1 MAITD
6 IDISETLEAGAP
18 SIEYSGTSDPNQM
31 MASQPNPEAEMNNL
45 SLSIFGKSLNELTE
59 DELEYLNIQMQDR
72 YGLRKPGG
80 IENILVAGGGERGWR
95 AQMLAEDL
103 AQEQYGKEFYDLS
116 HDLQME
122 VYTIALDMIDSGGHA
137 EGGRVGYG
145 LGSFVKKIG
154 KGIKK
159 IVKSPVGKAALL
171 TLGGA
176 GLMGAGPLGGMLGGA
191 GQGIAGF
198 FGKGS
203 FNPFKALIGQGTA
216 DMGLGPSKF
225 GQMLGK
231 MGTGSKVGIGTALAT
246 YLGSQ
251 GMEEEQI
258 EEVQRDPN
266 KLRPY
271 LRDLFKKLNPS
282 LPDGQIE
289 EMVETNVSEYATGGR
304 VGLKD
309 GFLPTPQNEPDFRE
323 HAQQKATQ
331 VENLRMINKRHGDL
345 SAYIDSMKQGENTDK
360 LRKKLMEETKDAI
373 ARAKGERSFAQGGRI
388 GLADGF
394 PNMDEYMYR
403 RRMMEWM
410 NRDNKMREEYEEDK
424 RKHKVKEQK
433 TMVADGGRIGLA
445 LGSEDTAQAAS
456 LLGNLPLRQN
466 SAGITELDLRETG
479 GFIPPVGVKE
489 KADDVPAMLSN
500 NEFVWTADAV
510 RAAGGG
516 SVNKGAQILH
526 DQMKQLES
534 KVV

>member
-18 SIEYSGTSDPNQM
+18 SIKYTGNRDPNQM
-31 MASQPNPEAEMNNL
+31 MMTSQPNPEAEMND
-45 SLSIFGKSLNELTE
+45 LSIFFFGKSLNELTD

-72 YGLRKPGG
+72 YGSRKK
-80 IENILVAGGGERGWR
+80 ENSMMMASMDANERALER
-95 AQMLAEDL
+95 IYEDL
-103 AQEQYGKEFYDLS
+103 LEEGMSPEEAAKRAREIFNERAMAD
-116 HDLQME
+116 
-122 VYTIALDMIDSGGHA
+122 
-137 EGGRVGYG
+137 GGRVQYG
-145 LGSFVKKIG
+145 LGSLVKKIG

-159 IVKSPVGKAALL
+159 IVKSPVGKTALLAAAGFGIPGTSFGGLFGRAAIGGQATGLLGKAGIQAALPSIFGVPGGSPNMPGSKSIFGKI
-171 TLGGA
+171 LGG
-176 GLMGAGPLGGMLGGA
+176 
-191 GQGIAGF
+191 
-198 FGKGS
+198 S
-203 FNPFKALIGQGTA
+203 
-216 DMGLGPSKF
+216 
-225 GQMLGK
+225 K
-231 MGTGSKVGIGTALAT
+231 MGMGSKIGIGTALAT

-271 LRDLFKKLNPS
+271 LRDLFKKLNPN

-304 VGLKD
+304 VGL
-309 GFLPTPQNEPDFRE
+309 
-323 HAQQKATQ
+323 
-331 VENLRMINKRHGDL
+331 
-345 SAYIDSMKQGENTDK
+345 
-360 LRKKLMEETKDAI
+360 
-373 ARAKGERSFAQGGRI
+373 
-388 GLADGF
+388 ADGF

-403 RRMMEWM
+403 RKMMELM

-424 RKHKVKEQK
+424 RRHKVKEQK

-456 LLGNLPLRQN
+456 ILGNLPLRQN
-466 SAGITELDLRETG
+466 AGGITELDLRETG

-500 NEFVWTADAV
+500 NEFVFTADAV

-516 SVNKGAQILH
+516 SVNKGAQILY
-526 DQMKQLES
+526 DKMKQLES

>member
-18 SIEYSGTSDPNQM
+18 SIKYTGNRDPNQM
-31 MASQPNPEAEMNNL
+31 MMTSQPNPEAEMND
-45 SLSIFGKSLNELTE
+45 LSIFFFGKSLNELTD

-72 YGLRKPGG
+72 YGSKKPGG
-80 IENILVAGGGERGWR
+80 TENILVAGGGDRGWR

-116 HDLQME
+116 QDQQME
-122 VYTIALDMIDSGGHA
+122 IYNIALDMIDTGGMA
-137 EGGRVGYG
+137 TGGRVGYG
-145 LGSFVKKIG
+145 LGSLVKKIG

-203 FNPFKALIGQGTA
+203 FNPLKAMISSEGFT
-216 DMGLGPSKF
+216 GLGPSKF

-271 LRDLFKKLNPS
+271 LRDLFKKLNPN

-304 VGLKD
+304 VGL
-309 GFLPTPQNEPDFRE
+309 
-323 HAQQKATQ
+323 
-331 VENLRMINKRHGDL
+331 
-345 SAYIDSMKQGENTDK
+345 
-360 LRKKLMEETKDAI
+360 
-373 ARAKGERSFAQGGRI
+373 
-388 GLADGF
+388 
-394 PNMDEYMYR
+394 
-403 RRMMEWM
+403 
-410 NRDNKMREEYEEDK
+410 
-424 RKHKVKEQK
+424 
-433 TMVADGGRIGLA
+433 A

-456 LLGNLPLRQN
+456 ILGNLPLRQN
-466 SAGITELDLRETG
+466 AGGITELDLRETG

-500 NEFVWTADAV
+500 NEFVFTADAV

-516 SVNKGAQILH
+516 SVNKGAQILY
-526 DQMKQLES
+526 DKMKQLES

>member
-31 MASQPNPEAEMNNL
+31 MASQPNPEAEMND
-45 SLSIFGKSLNELTE
+45 LSIFFFNKSLNELTE

-72 YGLRKPGG
+72 YGSKKPGG
-80 IENILVAGGGERGWR
+80 IENILVAGGGDRGYR
-95 AQMLAEDL
+95 AQVLAEEL
-103 AQEQYGKEFYDLS
+103 SAERYGKEFYDLS
-116 HDLQME
+116 QDKQFE
-122 VYTIALDMIDSGGHA
+122 IYNIALEMIDMGDAGQYA

-145 LGSFVKKIG
+145 LGSLVKKIG

-159 IVKSPVGKAALL
+159 IVKSPVGKTALLAAAGFGIPGTSFGGLFGRAAIGGQATGLLGKAGIQAALPSIFGVPAGSPNMPGSKSIFGKI
-171 TLGGA
+171 LGG
-176 GLMGAGPLGGMLGGA
+176 
-191 GQGIAGF
+191 
-198 FGKGS
+198 S
-203 FNPFKALIGQGTA
+203 
-216 DMGLGPSKF
+216 
-225 GQMLGK
+225 K
-231 MGTGSKVGIGTALAT
+231 MGTGSKLGIGTALAT

-304 VGLKD
+304 VGLA
-309 GFLPTPQNEPDFRE
+309 E
-323 HAQQKATQ
+323 
-331 VENLRMINKRHGDL
+331 
-345 SAYIDSMKQGENTDK
+345 
-360 LRKKLMEETKDAI
+360 
-373 ARAKGERSFAQGGRI
+373 
-388 GLADGF
+388 GF

-424 RKHKVKEQK
+424 RRHKVKEQK

-466 SAGITELDLRETG
+466 SAGISELDLRETG

>member
-145 LGSFVKKIG
+145 LGSLVKKIG

-159 IVKSPVGKAALL
+159 IVKSPVGKTALLAAAGFGIPGTSFGGLFGRAAIGGQATGLLGKAGIQAALPSIF
-171 TLGGA
+171 GG
-176 GLMGAGPLGGMLGGA
+176 
-191 GQGIAGF
+191 
-198 FGKGS
+198 S
-203 FNPFKALIGQGTA
+203 
-216 DMGLGPSKF
+216 
-225 GQMLGK
+225 K
-231 MGTGSKVGIGTALAT
+231 MGTGSKLGIGTALAT

>member
-6 IDISETLEAGAP
+6 INISETLEAGAP
-18 SIEYSGTSDPNQM
+18 SIKYTGNRDPNQM
-31 MASQPNPEAEMNNL
+31 MASQP
-45 SLSIFGKSLNELTE
+45 
-59 DELEYLNIQMQDR
+59 
-72 YGLRKPGG
+72 GG
-80 IENILVAGGGERGWR
+80 TENILVAGGGDRGWR

-116 HDLQME
+116 HDQQME
-122 VYTIALDMIDSGGHA
+122 IYNIALDMIDTGGMA
-137 EGGRVGYG
+137 TGGRVGYG
-145 LGSFVKKIG
+145 LGSLVKKIG

-159 IVKSPVGKAALL
+159 IVKSPVGKAAI
-171 TLGGA
+171 LGAAAFGIPGTSFSGIGG
-176 GLMGAGPLGGMLGGA
+176 GLG
-191 GQGIAGF
+191 GF

-203 FNPFKALIGQGTA
+203 FNPLKAMISSEGFT
-216 DMGLGPSKF
+216 GLGPSKF

-258 EEVQRDPN
+258 DEIQRDPN

-304 VGLKD
+304 VGLYGGTPRPSGGIETLDIEDEEIITPDDLKMEEGVQIGPMASYDYNDAMAEAFDAYKRAIKD
-309 GFLPTPQNEPDFRE
+309 GIIPPTMEFDEYLELMQDSKKETAPQGIMMAAN
-323 HAQQKATQ
+323 
-331 VENLRMINKRHGDL
+331 
-345 SAYIDSMKQGENTDK
+345 
-360 LRKKLMEETKDAI
+360 
-373 ARAKGERSFAQGGRI
+373 GGRI
-388 GLADGF
+388 GYSNGGD
-394 PNMDEYMYR
+394 R
-403 RRMMEWM
+403 
-410 NRDNKMREEYEEDK
+410 KMRIQDKSDEVAQRVYNKLYFELTDAQQKKIADIIDEEFYNDE
-424 RKHKVKEQK
+424 VGGYAQ
-433 TMVADGGRIGLA
+433 GGRIGLA
-445 LGSEDTAQAAS
+445 LGSGDTAQAAS
-456 LLGNLPLRQN
+456 ILGNLPLRQN

-500 NEFVWTADAV
+500 NEFVFTADAV

-516 SVNKGAQILH
+516 SVNKGAQILY
-526 DQMKQLES
+526 DKMKQLES

>member
-59 DELEYLNIQMQDR
+59 DELEYLNIQMQDE

-159 IVKSPVGKAALL
+159 IVKSPVGKTALLAAAGFGIPGTSFGGLFGRAAIGGQATGLLGKAGIQAALPSIF
-171 TLGGA
+171 GVPA
-176 GLMGAGPLGGMLGGA
+176 GSPNMPGSKS
-191 GQGIAGF
+191 I
-198 FGKGS
+198 FGKIFGGS
-203 FNPFKALIGQGTA
+203 
-216 DMGLGPSKF
+216 
-225 GQMLGK
+225 K
-231 MGTGSKVGIGTALAT
+231 MGTGSKLGIGTALAT

-309 GFLPTPQNEPDFRE
+309 GF
-323 HAQQKATQ
+323 
-331 VENLRMINKRHGDL
+331 
-345 SAYIDSMKQGENTDK
+345 
-360 LRKKLMEETKDAI
+360 
-373 ARAKGERSFAQGGRI
+373 
-388 GLADGF
+388 

-424 RKHKVKEQK
+424 RRHKVKEQK

-466 SAGITELDLRETG
+466 SAGISELDLRETG

>member
-80 IENILVAGGGERGWR
+80 IENILVAGGGDRGWR

-116 HDLQME
+116 HDLQFE

-171 TLGGA
+171 IGGA
-176 GLMGAGPLGGMLGGA
+176 GLAGFGPAAGLRSTAFGNALFGGA
-191 GQGIAGF
+191 TQFLPGATAAMKGAATTNPGL
-198 FGKGS
+198 FGMAKNL
-203 FNPFKALIGQGTA
+203 F
-216 DMGLGPSKF
+216 
-225 GQMLGK
+225 GK

-388 GLADGF
+388 GLATGF

-466 SAGITELDLRETG
+466 SAGISELDLRETG

>member
-59 DELEYLNIQMQDR
+59 DELEYLNIQMQDE
-72 YGLRKPGG
+72 YGLRKPSG
-80 IENILVAGGGERGWR
+80 IENTLVAGGGERGWR

-145 LGSFVKKIG
+145 LGSLVKKIG

-159 IVKSPVGKAALL
+159 IVKSPVGKTALLAAAGFGIPGTSFGGLFGRAAIGGQATGLLGKAGIQAALPSIF
-171 TLGGA
+171 GVPA
-176 GLMGAGPLGGMLGGA
+176 GSPNMPGSKS
-191 GQGIAGF
+191 I
-198 FGKGS
+198 FGKIFGGS
-203 FNPFKALIGQGTA
+203 
-216 DMGLGPSKF
+216 
-225 GQMLGK
+225 K
-231 MGTGSKVGIGTALAT
+231 MGTGSKLGIGTALAT

-304 VGLKD
+304 VGL
-309 GFLPTPQNEPDFRE
+309 
-323 HAQQKATQ
+323 
-331 VENLRMINKRHGDL
+331 
-345 SAYIDSMKQGENTDK
+345 
-360 LRKKLMEETKDAI
+360 
-373 ARAKGERSFAQGGRI
+373 
-388 GLADGF
+388 ADGF

-410 NRDNKMREEYEEDK
+410 NRDNKRREEYEEDK
-424 RKHKVKEQK
+424 RRHKVKEQK

-466 SAGITELDLRETG
+466 SAGISELDLRETG